1 MRFVDVAGPE
11 DEETT
16 ALNTPSQE
24 KGEALEEEK
33 TQEPVQPVVPAE
45 EPTSKQKVEPLPARL
60 VGEAFGTYI
69 LLERGDELI
78 LIDKHA
84 AHERML
90 YEELKANRGTVAHQ
104 MLLQPVTVTLEKNEY
119 AAVLNALELYEQAG
133 FELEDF
139 GAGTILVRSAPL
151 ILGGEGVA
159 DAVMEMAGYLANS
172 KNDLT
177 TERLDWLYHN
187 VACRAAVK
195 AGDGVGRK
203 NCSPWRTDW
212 SKIRRFATARMDAQF
227 RFYSKNAIWK
237 SNSAGFDK
245 FFTRWSYNRNDLESR
260 KSGCTDTCGCCG
272 GAYGI
277 WKKWTGSGTGPS
289 V

>member
-1 MRFVDVAGPE
+1 M
-11 DEETT
+11 
-16 ALNTPSQE
+16 
-24 KGEALEEEK
+24 
-33 TQEPVQPVVPAE
+33 
-45 EPTSKQKVEPLPARL
+45 
-60 VGEAFGTYI
+60 
-69 LLERGDELI
+69 ERGDELI

-195 AGDGVGRK
+195 AGDESRPEELLALADRLEQNPQIRYCPHGRPVSILLK
-203 NCSPWRTDW
+203 KR
-212 SKIRRFATARMDAQF
+212 
-227 RFYSKNAIWK
+227 
-237 SNSAGFDK
+237 
-245 FFTRWSYNRNDLESR
+245 DLEKQFGR
-260 KSGCTDTCGCCG
+260 
-272 GAYGI
+272 
-277 WKKWTGSGTGPS
+277 